1 MYNIDENELNG
12 SFNFFPFINEFVLE
26 SEESSIVNDKDIDKN
41 QEKNESNSYNDSTK
55 GTFQKGNNEKEII
68 SGKAKKKENKNLGRK
83 KKKSQ
88 LTGAHDKYMHDNIRR
103 KIKHLITKI
112 LFKFINKKIKEKYQS
127 SVGRG
132 VFIKQLVV
140 INQKQIDDTTVLFNR
155 DFLKKSI
162 GDIFSVEISTRYKNY
177 HLSHNK
183 NLIDRLKNEEDVNK
197 KNYFNKLFNLT
208 FMDTLDHF
216 RKNKVIEELNG
227 MQTFDSI
234 KDSIKQGFKD
244 DEDDEDYLKMLEY
257 SIKNYE
263 IILNNQRIR
272 SGKKRDKHR
281 G

>member
-1 MYNIDENELNG
+1 MYNIDENDLNG
-12 SFNFFPFINEFVLE
+12 SFNFSPFINEFVLE

-55 GTFQKGNNEKEII
+55 GTFSKGNNEKEII

-83 KKKSQ
+83 KKNSQ
-88 LTGAHDKYMHDNIRR
+88 LTGAHDKYMYDNIRR

-112 LFKFINKKIKEKYQS
+112 LLNFINEKIKEKYQS
-127 SVGRG
+127 FVGKG
-132 VFIKQLVV
+132 VFIKKLMI
-140 INQKQIDDTTVLFNR
+140 INQKQIDDATVLFNR

-177 HLSHNK
+177 PLSHNK
-183 NLIDRLKNEEDVNK
+183 NLIHSLKDEKDTEK
-197 KNYFNKLFNLT
+197 KSYFNKLFNLT

-216 RKNKVIEELNG
+216 RKKKVIEELNG

-234 KDSIKQGFKD
+234 KQGFK
-244 DEDDEDYLKMLEY
+244 DDEDYLKMLEY

-263 IILNNQRIR
+263 TLLNNQRIR
-272 SGKKRDKHR
+272 RGKKKETNTEDNKNH
-281 G
+281 

>member
-1 MYNIDENELNG
+1 MYNIDE
-12 SFNFFPFINEFVLE
+12 I
-26 SEESSIVNDKDIDKN
+26 DIDKN

-55 GTFQKGNNEKEII
+55 GTFPNGNNEKEIK
-68 SGKAKKKENKNLGRK
+68 SEKTKKKEYKNLGRK
-83 KKKSQ
+83 KNSQ
-88 LTGAHDKYMHDNIRR
+88 LTCAHDKYMDDNIIR

-112 LFKFINKKIKEKYQS
+112 LLKFINDKIREKYQS
-127 SVGRG
+127 FVGRG
-132 VFIKQLVV
+132 VFIKQLVI
-140 INQKQIDDTTVLFNR
+140 INQKQIDNATVLFNR

-183 NLIDRLKNEEDVNK
+183 NLIDRLKNGEDVNK

-244 DEDDEDYLKMLEY
+244 DEDDENYLKMLEY

-272 SGKKRDKHR
+272 SGKKKETNTEDNKNH
-281 G
+281 